1 MSETQ
6 VDKLFK
12 LFHTLGLRY
21 KVIKHPNLVTVKD
34 MLEEPSLAGFRDDCI
49 RNLFMLDS
57 SKRFYL
63 ISALYDTEVNWKVLR
78 KGLNVNKLHMG
89 DENDMLSL
97 LGVGRGNLTP
107 FSAMNDKENKVRVL
121 FDIRLKN
128 KVDVVAHPLSNDQSV
143 VMKMEDMLKF
153 LTQINHFPTFLPL
166 NDLDST
172 THVNNID
179 KNTVNSVNTNEKN
192 KKGEMNIL
200 GITVKKHE
208 NFAEWYSQVI
218 IRSEMIE
225 YYDISG
231 CYIFL
236 PSSYFIWETF
246 NEWFNKQIK
255 QRGVENC
262 YFPMFVT
269 KEKLEAEK
277 THLEGFSPEVAWV
290 TRNGDVDLP
299 EPIAIRPTSETIMYP
314 EFARW
319 IRSHRDLPL
328 KLNQWNSV
336 VRWEFKQPT
345 PFIRSREFLWQ
356 EGHTAHST
364 EQEALDTVYE
374 MLNLYSKYI
383 LVINVLIMSRFY
395 EEYLSVPV
403 IKGVKSENEK
413 FAGSKMTTSLESFIP
428 ANGRGVQAATSHLLG
443 TTFSDMFDIRYE
455 DEEGVKQKVHQTS
468 WGFTTRSIGI
478 MIMVH
483 GDDKGLVLPPRVA
496 KVQVVIVPIM
506 SKTAEQVMLRVN
518 ELFQLLTE
526 AGFRVKLDDRRGYTP
541 GFKFNHWELRGVP
554 LRLEVGAKDVEN
566 NTVRLVRRDNFAKSD
581 VPLENLTETIHQLLD
596 EIQSS
601 LLTNAR
607 EKMEQSIIKAYDFEE
622 VMVALN
628 NDKLILAPWYSIH
641 ADNFCYSLLDY
652 LVISLLALLLP
663 QCEEPETE
671 DEIKLET
678 QKRSENVYKHNLYS
692 YIIDS

>member
-57 SKRFYL
+57 SKRYYL

-78 KGLNVNKLHMG
+78 KSLNVNKLHMG
-89 DENDMLSL
+89 DESDMLSL

-107 FSAMNDKENKVRVL
+107 FSAMNDTENKVHVL

-128 KVDVVAHPLSNDQSV
+128 KVDVVAHPLTNDQSV

-172 THVNNID
+172 THATDKTVNSVT
-179 KNTVNSVNTNEKN
+179 TVNSVNNV
-192 KKGEMNIL
+192 KKGEVNIL
-200 GITVKKHE
+200 GITVKKYE
-208 NFAEWYSQVI
+208 NFPEWYSQVI
-218 IRSEMIE
+218 VRSEMIE

-236 PSSYFIWETF
+236 PASYFIWEIF

-255 QRGVENC
+255 QRGVDNC

-269 KEKLEAEK
+269 KERLEAEK

-290 TRNGDVDLP
+290 TRNGDVDFP
-299 EPIAIRPTSETIMYP
+299 DPIAIRPTSETIMYP
-314 EFARW
+314 EFSKW
-319 IRSHRDLPL
+319 IRSYRDLPL

-364 EQEALDTVYE
+364 EKEALDTVYE
-374 MLNLYSKYI
+374 MLDLYSK
-383 LVINVLIMSRFY
+383 FY

-413 FAGSKMTTSLESFIP
+413 FAGSKMTTSLEAFVP

-443 TTFSDMFDIRYE
+443 TTFSDMFDIKYE
-455 DEEGVKQKVHQTS
+455 DEEGEKRKVHQTS

-483 GDDKGLVLPPRVA
+483 GDDRGLVVPPRVA
-496 KVQVVIVPIM
+496 KTQVVIVPILT
-506 SKTAEQVMLRVN
+506 KTADQVISRVN
-518 ELFQLLTE
+518 ELYKLLTE
-526 AGFRVKLDDRRGYTP
+526 SGFRVKLDDRRGYTP

-566 NTVRLVRRDNFAKSD
+566 NTVRLVRRDNFAKAD
-581 VPLENLTETIHQLLD
+581 VPLENLTTTIQQLLD
-596 EIQSS
+596 QIQNT
-601 LLTNAR
+601 LLTSAR
-607 EKMEQSIIKAYDFEE
+607 EKMEQSIVKAYDFEE

-628 NDKLILAPWYSIH
+628 NDKLIMAPWYSISFTLFLLSPGELSYPLQGLPTPPWGTVLLILFIFYLVYAIYSVLH
-641 ADNFCYSLLDY
+641 MLYVIKYSL
-652 LVISLLALLLP
+652 
-663 QCEEPETE
+663 T
-671 DEIKLET
+671 T
-678 QKRSENVYKHNLYS
+678 
-692 YIIDS
+692 

>member
-57 SKRFYL
+57 SKRYYL

-78 KGLNVNKLHMG
+78 KSLNVNKLHMG
-89 DENDMLSL
+89 DESDMLSL

-107 FSAMNDKENKVRVL
+107 FSAMNDTENKVHVL

-128 KVDVVAHPLSNDQSV
+128 KVDVVAHPLTNDQSV

-172 THVNNID
+172 THATDKTVNSVT
-179 KNTVNSVNTNEKN
+179 TVNSVNNV
-192 KKGEMNIL
+192 KKGEVNIL
-200 GITVKKHE
+200 GITVKKYE
-208 NFAEWYSQVI
+208 NFPEWYSQVI
-218 IRSEMIE
+218 VRSEMIE

-236 PSSYFIWETF
+236 PASYFIWEIF

-255 QRGVENC
+255 QRGVDNC

-269 KEKLEAEK
+269 KERLEAEK

-290 TRNGDVDLP
+290 TRNGDVDFP
-299 EPIAIRPTSETIMYP
+299 DPIAIRPTSETIMYP
-314 EFARW
+314 EFSKW
-319 IRSHRDLPL
+319 IRSYRDLPL

-364 EQEALDTVYE
+364 EKEALDTVYE
-374 MLNLYSKYI
+374 MLDLYSK
-383 LVINVLIMSRFY
+383 FY

-413 FAGSKMTTSLESFIP
+413 FAGSKMTTSLEAFVP

-443 TTFSDMFDIRYE
+443 TTFSDMFDIKYE
-455 DEEGVKQKVHQTS
+455 DEEGEKRKVHQTS

-483 GDDKGLVLPPRVA
+483 GDDRGLVVPPRVA
-496 KVQVVIVPIM
+496 KTQVVIVPILT
-506 SKTAEQVMLRVN
+506 KTADQVISRVN
-518 ELFQLLTE
+518 ELYKLLTE
-526 AGFRVKLDDRRGYTP
+526 SGFRVKLDDRRGYTP

-566 NTVRLVRRDNFAKSD
+566 NTVRLVRRDNFAKAD
-581 VPLENLTETIHQLLD
+581 VPLENLTTTIQQLLD
-596 EIQSS
+596 QIQNT
-601 LLTNAR
+601 LLTSAR
-607 EKMEQSIIKAYDFEE
+607 EKMEQSIVKAYDFEE

-628 NDKLILAPWYSIH
+628 NDKLIMAPW
-641 ADNFCYSLLDY
+641 
-652 LVISLLALLLP
+652 
-663 QCEEPETE
+663 CEEPGTE
-671 DEIKLET
+671 DEIKQET
-678 QKRSENVYKHNLYS
+678 QKRSENSAGGRTGAMKSLCIPFDQPEMPEGTKCFWTGKPAKRWTLWGRS
-692 YIIDS
+692 Y